1 MEINEILL
9 NDFDCQET
17 KYYDEA
23 IFESKLIK
31 LETEI
36 LKKLGENSLIFEEIK
51 KTNQLLQKMIKLRLI
66 DFVIDK
72 MKK

>member
-9 NDFDCQET
+9 NEFDSQVT

-36 LKKLGENSLIFEEIK
+36 LKKLGENSLIFKEIK
-51 KTNQLLQKMIKLRLI
+51 ETNQLLQKMIKLRLI

-72 MKK
+72 LKK